1 MRCLLAAAVVALVG
15 CSTDTPSQNSPSDSS
30 SPPKVYEVVRVVDPS
45 VQLDG
50 NLNEPIWEEANL
62 VTDFVF
68 PWRDRP
74 APPTAFRAISDG
86 KTLYFAFDVEDEDVV
101 VDDKTPGEKALIAE
115 DRVEFY
121 FAPDLDL
128 EKYYSVEMDFQGR
141 KLDYIARFHRKFDFD
156 WEFPEIKTVGKRT
169 PKGYT
174 IEGAIPLSVF
184 ESLGLPS
191 LESGNLRVGVF
202 RPSSVTATGTLRSKT
217 GSPGLILRLRKRT
230 FTFPGRS
237 ECSKWSIR
245 SFQAGSPRRTTPKRA
260 TLKKAVLRRK
270 GLKRDPE
277 RSTEREPSVLGDGRG
292 IAAFR
297 PVV

>member
-202 RPSSVTATGTLRSKT
+202 RAEFSHGDGDAPVENWVSWVDPQTTEEDFHIPGTFGVFKMVDKESPS
-217 GSPGLILRLRKRT
+217 GLPEKN
-230 FTFPGRS
+230 
-237 ECSKWSIR
+237 
-245 SFQAGSPRRTTPKRA
+245 
-260 TLKKAVLRRK
+260 
-270 GLKRDPE
+270 DPE
-277 RSTEREPSVLGDGRG
+277 KSNSDESSPEKKGFEKGSGEVD
-292 IAAFR
+292 
-297 PVV
+297 